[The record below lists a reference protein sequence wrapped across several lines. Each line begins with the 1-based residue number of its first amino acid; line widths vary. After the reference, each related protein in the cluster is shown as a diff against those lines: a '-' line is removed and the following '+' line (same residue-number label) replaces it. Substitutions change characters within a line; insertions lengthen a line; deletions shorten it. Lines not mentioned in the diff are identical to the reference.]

1 MNGLVPLFRDGAGG
15 TSGDPL
21 ELAGPT
27 PTVDLTALGLLL
39 APPALLGEFIPRAL
53 WLNVD
58 RIEPALPRAQPGSL
72 PRAFRPPLRISSP
85 TSR

>member
-1 MNGLVPLFRDGAGG
+1 M
-15 TSGDPL
+15 

-72 PRAFRPPLRISSP
+72 PRAFRQPLRISSP